1 MSGGGVEVTI
11 RKEFRAGI
19 LKLARPPVN
28 ALDADGYEA
37 GSEALERLNAD
48 ADVGAIVLT
57 GEGSRSFCAGT
68 DLATFSRPDEFGR
81 VAAAAARFFDALASS
96 SVPLVGALNGPAV
109 GGGVMI
115 ASECDVL
122 VAIEDVYFVLPE
134 LSHGLIGGGSHL
146 RRIAPYF
153 KAMRMLLLGERL
165 TVAEAHASGVVE
177 SVVGADQLL
186 DRALA
191 VAAELSGLESAPM
204 RAARNIFRGME
215 SDLASAGYARE
226 RQILRELVAARQ
238 DK

>member
-1 MSGGGVEVTI
+1 MSSDVAISVHEEI
-11 RKEFRAGI
+11 RTAVLE
-19 LKLARPPVN
+19 LTRPPVN
-28 ALDADGYEA
+28 ALDAGAYEA
-37 GSEALERLNAD
+37 ASDALESLAAD
-48 ADVGAIVLT
+48 PRVSAIVLT
-57 GEGSRSFCAGT
+57 GAGRKSFCAGT
-68 DLATFSRPDEFGR
+68 DLGAFSTPEEFPR
-81 VAAAAARFFDALASS
+81 VASAAARFFDALANSA
-96 SVPLVGALNGPAV
+96 VPLVGALNAPAV

-122 VAIEDVYFVLPE
+122 VAVEDVYFALPE

-165 TVAEAHASGVVE
+165 TVEEAHAVGTVE
-177 SVVGADQLL
+177 SVVPVERLL
-186 DRALA
+186 ERALE
-191 VAAELSGLESAPM
+191 VAAELSALEAAPL

-226 RQILRELVAARQ
+226 RQILRELVAARR